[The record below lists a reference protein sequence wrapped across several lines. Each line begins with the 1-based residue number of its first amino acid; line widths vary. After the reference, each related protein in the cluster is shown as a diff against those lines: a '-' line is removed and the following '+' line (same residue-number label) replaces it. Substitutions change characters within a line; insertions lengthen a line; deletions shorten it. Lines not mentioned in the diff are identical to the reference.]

1 MAGPRAVLRS
11 LSKRE
16 RKMIDATFE
25 WEVTGVIHVEWDR
38 RFVQDEFG
46 TAVMVPFCGQPW
58 EFQEH

>member
-1 MAGPRAVLRS
+1 
-11 LSKRE
+11 
-16 RKMIDATFE
+16 MIDTTFE
-25 WEVTGVIHVEWDR
+25 WEVTGMIHAAWDR